1 MGQRTIRILLAAS
14 GHDGQDRGAKTL
26 ALALR
31 DAGMEVIFTG
41 LHGAAEQVAAV
52 ALQENVDA
60 VALCVPPASRLSL
73 PRKFLKSLAALGIRN
88 DLKVAVTGA
97 VAPGDAPRLRAMGVD
112 GVFPE
117 GTAPREIDAW
127 LSPGRRT
134 TGRNGGTA

>member
-1 MGQRTIRILLAAS
+1 MGAIVGQRTIRILLAAS

-41 LHGAAEQVAAV
+41 LHGTAEQVAAV

-60 VALCVPPASRLSL
+60 VALCVPPAARLSM
-73 PRKFLKSLAALGIRN
+73 PRKLVETLAALGIRG

-97 VAPGDAPRLRAMGVD
+97 VASRDAPRLRAMGVD
-112 GVFPE
+112 GVFPG
-117 GTAPREIDAW
+117 GTAPGEIAGWLRRGRE
-127 LSPGRRT
+127 
-134 TGRNGGTA
+134 